1 MWLVILSAH
10 LSSGWWLFWSLTP
23 LLCSAVIS
31 VFICWIKALSWPVI
45 VCCFRINRSTLSFFW
60 MSQTWSFFS
69 CESVIC
75 FVTCTLP
82 VLNSA
87 VLPVIIIVI
96 YFLVST
102 VPVIMI
108 GGPVISAAIEWSGFW
123 WRVRVLALVV
133 SGFLCATLNYAIN
146 YDVRKIIQLH

>member
-1 MWLVILSAH
+1 
-10 LSSGWWLFWSLTP
+10 
-23 LLCSAVIS
+23 
-31 VFICWIKALSWPVI
+31 
-45 VCCFRINRSTLSFFW
+45 
-60 MSQTWSFFS
+60 MSHTWSFFS

-87 VLPVIIIVI
+87 VLPVIIVI

-108 GGPVISAAIEWSGFW
+108 GGPVIPAAIE
-123 WRVRVLALVV
+123 
-133 SGFLCATLNYAIN
+133 
-146 YDVRKIIQLH
+146 

>member
-1 MWLVILSAH
+1 
-10 LSSGWWLFWSLTP
+10 
-23 LLCSAVIS
+23 
-31 VFICWIKALSWPVI
+31 
-45 VCCFRINRSTLSFFW
+45 

-87 VLPVIIIVI
+87 VLPVIIVI

-108 GGPVISAAIEWSGFW
+108 GGPVIPAAIE
-123 WRVRVLALVV
+123 
-133 SGFLCATLNYAIN
+133 
-146 YDVRKIIQLH
+146 